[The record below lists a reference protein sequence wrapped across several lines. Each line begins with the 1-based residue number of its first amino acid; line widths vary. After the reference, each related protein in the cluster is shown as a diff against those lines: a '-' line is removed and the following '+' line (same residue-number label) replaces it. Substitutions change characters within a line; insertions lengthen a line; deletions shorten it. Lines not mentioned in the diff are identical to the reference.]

1 MFDLLSQILE
11 FFAPFIVATH
21 LLFML
26 AVAVICSFAV
36 VLLAYYLVRLAGFAI
51 SWQPKDFVG
60 APRNHR
66 QSDSSATPGTTA
78 NERHAPTPLCK
89 TAPIATLNDGD
100 KLQKELLDMASES
113 AQKIRS
119 KRRLSGDDVWQLR
132 TLENLMQKIQERQP
146 QKKLT
151 NDA

>member
-11 FFAPFIVATH
+11 FLAPLVVATH

-26 AVAVICSFAV
+26 AVAVICSLVV
-36 VLLAYYLVRLAGFAI
+36 VLLAYYLVRFAGFAI

-66 QSDSSATPGTTA
+66 QSDSSATPGITA
-78 NERHAPTPLCK
+78 NEHHATTLLRK
-89 TAPIATLNDGD
+89 TAPISTLNDGD

-113 AQKIRS
+113 AQQIRA
-119 KRRLSGDDVWQLR
+119 KRR
-132 TLENLMQKIQERQP
+132 
-146 QKKLT
+146 
-151 NDA
+151 